1 MKPSPET
8 VSNDLMSLQTNS
20 THFSVMP
27 DLTDEGIPIGLKKLP
42 MPREEDDEPHL
53 D

>member
-1 MKPSPET
+1 
-8 VSNDLMSLQTNS
+8 
-20 THFSVMP
+20 MP

-42 MPREEDDEPHL
+42 IPREEDDEPHL